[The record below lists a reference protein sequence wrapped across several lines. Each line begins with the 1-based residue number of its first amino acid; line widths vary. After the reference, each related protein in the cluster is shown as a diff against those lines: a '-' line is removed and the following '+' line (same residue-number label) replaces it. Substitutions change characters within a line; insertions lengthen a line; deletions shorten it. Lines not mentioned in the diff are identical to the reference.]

1 MGRLR
6 DLLNGKVAEAPAPVA
21 PAAPEPVAAPSVE
34 ATPVAEP
41 ETPIAAAP
49 LAEELEPTE

>member
-21 PAAPEPVAAPSVE
+21 PAAPEPAVAPEPE
-34 ATPVAEP
+34 AAPVAEE
-41 ETPIAAAP
+41 ETVADDVT
-49 LAEELEPTE
+49 EEQPTE

>member
-6 DLLNGKVAEAPAPVA
+6 DLLNGGATPAPAPAPAPVVEA
-21 PAAPEPVAAPSVE
+21 EPE

-41 ETPIAAAP
+41 ETPVAAAP